1 MGTNLSLSLSLLH
14 NSWNARVLSL
24 SLSRFMYS
32 RARFVVVVAADL
44 LLSKP

>member
-1 MGTNLSLSLSLLH
+1 MGTNLSLSLSL
-14 NSWNARVLSL
+14 SVTQFVERARAL

-32 RARFVVVVAADL
+32 RARFVVVAADL